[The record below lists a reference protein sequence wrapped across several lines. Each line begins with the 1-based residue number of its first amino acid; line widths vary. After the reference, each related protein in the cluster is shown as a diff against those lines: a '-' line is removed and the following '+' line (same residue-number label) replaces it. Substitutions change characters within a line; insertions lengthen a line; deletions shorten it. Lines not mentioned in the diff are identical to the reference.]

1 MASLSQS
8 CEHDCFLVSSHLRIS
23 NASLCTWFE
32 LKNSSCC
39 LFANNVSLMLSVFPC
54 SYLVSFLSYSM
65 FPPCYPGSL
74 PCYPIVLM
82 FSFLNSLNVDRCVMF
97 GGSQK
102 FFFAWVLVSWYSLLK
117 NKAIFNFIILA
128 LLLKN
133 SWSNKYIWLYFWT
146 LSTCRPMYVSTPT

>member
-1 MASLSQS
+1 MHVTSCFPLQPGGQQGQSLRKELAISPCNLIAGLKLQLADGFMASLSQS
-8 CEHDCFLVSSHLRIS
+8 CEQDCFLVSSHLRIS
-23 NASLCTWFE
+23 NASLCARFE

-102 FFFAWVLVSWYSLLK
+102 FFFA
-117 NKAIFNFIILA
+117 
-128 LLLKN
+128 
-133 SWSNKYIWLYFWT
+133 
-146 LSTCRPMYVSTPT
+146 